1 MTDTTWVVAAGAAFF
16 VLVAMIARPR
26 QREAVVTQRPLRR
39 FEEHLEPL
47 PGEFDTAAGAAERA
61 TFLRDKGFIAIARVA
76 ASATAARPQYEVV
89 VAKHERAAVDA
100 LLDPPPTTAELE
112 AMAAEEGANDDLED
126 SEDDDDEEDEDD
138 RDAEDDADE
147 DDQRSDRLLSFRTID
162 AVYQR
167 LTDWRTWLLVALGIA
182 GLGLLERW
190 FR

>member
-16 VLVAMIARPR
+16 VLVAWIARPR
-26 QREAVVTQRPLRR
+26 QREAVVAQRPQRR

-47 PGEFDTAAGAAERA
+47 PGEFGTAAGAEEQAA
-61 TFLRDKGFIAIARVA
+61 FLREKGFIAIARVA

-89 VAKHERAAVDA
+89 VAKHERAAIDA

-112 AMAAEEGANDDLED
+112 AMAAEEAANDDLED
-126 SEDDDDEEDEDD
+126 SDDDDDEDD
-138 RDAEDDADE
+138 RDDDDSDDRRDE
-147 DDQRSDRLLSFRTID
+147 PGADRLLSFRTID
-162 AVYQR
+162 AVNR
-167 LTDWRTWLLVALGIA
+167 RINDWRTWLLVALGIA